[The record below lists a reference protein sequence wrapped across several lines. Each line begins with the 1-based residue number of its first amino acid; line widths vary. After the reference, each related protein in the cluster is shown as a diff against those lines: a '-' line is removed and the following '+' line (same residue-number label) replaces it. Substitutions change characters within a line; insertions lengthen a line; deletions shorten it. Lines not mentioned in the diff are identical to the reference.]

1 LAGEPVAQRWNAA
14 AKQRI
19 LESREKGTRNLV
31 EAMRNRPPKVLV
43 SASGVG
49 YYGSRADEVLTESAA
64 PGKDFLANVC
74 IVWEREAKAAEKLGV
89 RVATL
94 RIGTVLG
101 PNGGALKKLLT
112 PFRLGAGG
120 RIGNGRQ
127 WMSWVHVEDLC
138 RLILFVLCDENAGGA
153 LNATSPNPIT
163 NETFT
168 KVLAEAVHRPAL
180 FPVPPS
186 ALRLMFGEM
195 SQVLL
200 DSQRVVP
207 QAAVAAG
214 FDFRY
219 PEISAALS
227 NILATG

>member
-1 LAGEPVAQRWNAA
+1 MRIGITGVSGFIGRRLVPGLESEGHTVRGISLRQPPKPEDLGDCDAVIHLAGEPVAQRWNAA
-14 AKQRI
+14 VKQRI

-64 PGKDFLANVC
+64 PGKDFLAHVC
-74 IVWEREAKAAEKLGV
+74 IAWEREAKAAEKLGV

-101 PNGGALKKLLT
+101 PSGGALKKLLT

-127 WMSWVHVEDLC
+127 WMSWVHVAVLC
-138 RLILFVLCDENAGGA
+138 RLI
-153 LNATSPNPIT
+153 
-163 NETFT
+163 
-168 KVLAEAVHRPAL
+168 
-180 FPVPPS
+180 
-186 ALRLMFGEM
+186 
-195 SQVLL
+195 
-200 DSQRVVP
+200 
-207 QAAVAAG
+207 
-214 FDFRY
+214 
-219 PEISAALS
+219 
-227 NILATG
+227 